1 MSSRASAPV
10 ALAVLSAGAGAVH
23 FAVLADHFAMSVAHG
38 AFFAAVG
45 WAQLMWA
52 LAVLLRPGRALF
64 LAGLAGNA
72 AVAVVWALSR
82 TIGLPPGR
90 SEPLGVP
97 DVLATLLELA
107 VVSGCAYLA
116 DRAPA
121 AVPAAAPATPQ
132 PATPQPATPQP
143 ATPQPATPQP
153 ATPQPATPQPSAA
166 DGSLRLTGAGLLS
179 GVVALAV
186 GAAFLPAFAGHSH
199 AGHAAPVAAGAGD
212 AQAQAAPAHQHEQAA
227 PAGQAADG
235 QTGGEH
241 HHDTPT
247 GPPPTEAER
256 AAADDLVARTAREV
270 PARWPT
276 LAAARKAGF
285 QLSIDTSGVLH
296 MTKPA
301 WIIDD
306 RELDPTRP
314 ESLVFY
320 RKPGG
325 GDILLGAMF
334 IMPPGKPGPQVGG
347 SLTRWHAH
355 DNLCSKP
362 AGGVAVVDASG
373 GCPAGTTKMPSTPEM
388 LHVWVVDYPS
398 GPFGDATAPSL
409 RTAIGA
415 LLAKGN

>member
-10 ALAVLSAGAGAVH
+10 ALAILSAGAGAVH

-52 LAVLLRPGRALF
+52 LAVLLRPGRALL

-82 TIGLPPGR
+82 TIGLPPGQ

-107 VVSGCAYLA
+107 VISGCAYLA

-121 AVPAAAPATPQ
+121 ATQPSAAATPGAAAPAVT
-132 PATPQPATPQP
+132 
-143 ATPQPATPQP
+143 
-153 ATPQPATPQPSAA
+153 SAA
-166 DGSLRLTGAGLLS
+166 ASGAGPRRLAGAGLLS

-199 AGHAAPVAAGAGD
+199 AGHAAPAAAGAGD
-212 AQAQAAPAHQHEQAA
+212 AQAHAVPAHQHDPAA
-227 PAGQAADG
+227 DGQPGAGQPADGQAADG
-235 QTGGEH
+235 QAEPGGGH

-247 GPPPTEAER
+247 GPPPTAAER